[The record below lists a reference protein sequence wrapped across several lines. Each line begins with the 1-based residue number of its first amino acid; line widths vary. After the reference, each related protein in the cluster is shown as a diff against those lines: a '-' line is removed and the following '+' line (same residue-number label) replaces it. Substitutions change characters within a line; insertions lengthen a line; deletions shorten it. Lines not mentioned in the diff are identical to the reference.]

1 MNRKNHIATIRITL
15 TAIFMSLNIVMS
27 SFGIPVPGGHLYF
40 CDAVIC
46 LASILLNP
54 FEAFIVGGIGS
65 FIGDMI
71 FYPASMFVSLF
82 AHGLQAAAIS
92 LISHKTFK
100 NSPKLA
106 SGIGV
111 TVGSVIMVI
120 MFTLGRIF
128 VYSTPEYA
136 VIKLPYEIFQA
147 VTGAV
152 IGMILCWKYGIGDL
166 FSEYVK

>member
-111 TVGSVIMVI
+111 TVGSVIVTSSSVLIKSMNKQNLI
-120 MFTLGRIF
+120 IIQSSESLRFCCAMASYIF
-128 VYSTPEYA
+128 MA
-136 VIKLPYEIFQA
+136 
-147 VTGAV
+147 
-152 IGMILCWKYGIGDL
+152 MIT
-166 FSEYVK
+166 